1 MVDKFDVIGIDEG
14 QFYPDLITGVEKY
27 VRKDKIL
34 IISAL
39 DGTFERKPFGQI
51 PNLIPLCDDI
61 VKLNAICMICGN
73 DAPFTHRLGKLK
85 RNLIQFQFN
94 QKKWSWLVGE
104 TSMSQFV
111 EAAIFIVRK
120 GNKRVTN
127 KND

>member
-61 VKLNAICMICGN
+61 MKLNAICMVCGN

-85 RNLIQFQFN
+85 RNLIQF
-94 QKKWSWLVGE
+94 
-104 TSMSQFV
+104 
-111 EAAIFIVRK
+111 
-120 GNKRVTN
+120 
-127 KND
+127 